1 MPAYGGPAVPSPAL
15 DFCQIVGAKQRT
27 PGGTAGVAV
36 PLEQEEQATL
46 DQILIQLGLRGV
58 TANLEDQA
66 RRFLLV
72 YRERES
78 YSPVLTKEERA
89 QLNQILEPP
98 RAQRFTP
105 QEWPPRSAR
114 RPINRR
120 PLVIAAVLIALSS
133 VGGVTAYVVASTDRS
148 GPPAGT
154 AQQHPP
160 AQQVQPGTTDLQ
172 QLKQNYGPWQ
182 QLTPSDQKPQTG
194 QPALLLLDGGGYF
207 ASTKWTVPAGAPGWQ
222 QDIAGNVNNV
232 DVKGN
237 YADITDADS
246 NPYIVGIDQ
255 PFIVSSNPGTVLRID
270 PAGSVFSMSLAQAT
284 AQRQALS
291 H

>member
-36 PLEQEEQATL
+36 PLEEEEQATL
-46 DQILIQLGLRGV
+46 DQILAQLALHGV
-58 TANLEDQA
+58 TASLEDQA

-78 YSPVLTKEERA
+78 YSPVLSKDERA
-89 QLNQILEPP
+89 KLNQVLEPP
-98 RAQRFTP
+98 HVQRP
-105 QEWPPRSAR
+105 IPSVWPPRSTK
-114 RPINRR
+114 RPLNRR
-120 PLVIAAVLIALSS
+120 RLATAAVLVVLAAI
-133 VGGVTAYVVASTDRS
+133 GGVTAAVLNSADRS

-194 QPALLLLDGGGYF
+194 QPALLLLENGGYF
-207 ASTKWTVPAGAPGWQ
+207 ASQKWTVPTDASGWQ

-237 YADITDADS
+237 FADITDADS

-270 PAGSVFSMSLAQAT
+270 PTGNVLSMSLAQAT
-284 AQRQALS
+284 AQRQPLS